1 MKSVLISGMGRM
13 GRHLAGKMMQLG
25 NDVMI
30 VDHNRTIVEGMSE
43 RFTDSSICDC
53 TNEAVIVSL
62 GVSNFDICFVTIGE
76 DFQSSLVITSLL
88 KKHGARCI
96 VAKASQDIQADLLH
110 KIGADEVVYPEVE
123 IAEKLAV
130 RHNANNIFDFV
141 PLTEEYSIYEI
152 AVPAAWAGRSLA
164 ELDLRRKYRINIL
177 ALKTGERLNP
187 NPSAEDRFSAGDHV
201 IVLGRSNEVFKLAA
215 RA

>member
-1 MKSVLISGMGRM
+1 MKNMLVIGMGRF
-13 GRHLAGKMMQLG
+13 GQRLAERLLELK
-25 NDVMI
+25 NNVMI
-30 VDHNRTIVEGMSE
+30 VDDNADRINILAPH
-43 RFTDSSICDC
+43 FTNAQIADC
-53 TNEAVIVSL
+53 TNPDVLKAL
-62 GVSNFDICFVTIGE
+62 GVDTFDICFVTIGE

-177 ALKTGERLNP
+177 ALKTAERLNP